1 MHNDF
6 ACCGIALCIAST
18 LSMSGC
24 GEDGA
29 SKRANTAVEGV
40 VKEIKVQTRTSKVIG
55 EVSRFYQIQLM
66 VDGKANWYGNVAASR
81 VAEDDLRLT
90 IGERVS
96 FSCFRDHTYTTC
108 HDLLSLRHNG
118 RELLRAA
125 K

>member
-1 MHNDF
+1 MN
-6 ACCGIALCIAST
+6 
-18 LSMSGC
+18 GC
-24 GEDGA
+24 GEDA
-29 SKRANTAVEGV
+29 SSKRKANTAVEGI
-40 VKEIKVQTRTSKVIG
+40 VKEIKVQTRTSKLAG

-81 VAEDDLRLT
+81 VAEDDLRRT

-125 K
+125 N

>member
-6 ACCGIALCIAST
+6 ACRGIAPCIAST
-18 LSMSGC
+18 LSMGGC
-24 GEDGA
+24 EDGA

-55 EVSRFYQIQLM
+55 EVSRFYQIQVV

-108 HDLLSLRHNG
+108 HDLLSLRHND